1 MGHLHRDG
9 LPALVADVPP
19 YDARCEDG
27 TPKRGLLPREDFRP
41 FRSCT
46 SSALGRGSEAKPPTH
61 SIPFF
66 EYSSCR
72 RHPLR
77 VSSSRT
83 APLFGARHTDGH
95 VGELLAEGADVPL
108 AGVDVPQA
116 RAAAARPRAPGRLR
130 ADEGVGNGRK
140 IEAQDFGT
148 DDWLGICGIKVNL
161 YACRTLP
168 GSGVF
173 LYLKQASPIISIFF
187 FSGVWMFVIL
197 LCPAVV
203 LLLLGTPLSLRFV
216 MDTYL
221 FLGGVT
227 PMDGGNV
234 DCNSYHAVCIFRDP
248 PK

>member
-1 MGHLHRDG
+1 MGPPSAAFYPGKIFGRF
-9 LPALVADVPP
+9 AVAQVPP
-19 YDARCEDG
+19 W
-27 TPKRGLLPREDFRP
+27 
-41 FRSCT
+41 
-46 SSALGRGSEAKPPTH
+46 GRGSEAKPPTH

-130 ADEGVGNGRK
+130 ADEGVGNRRK

-148 DDWLGICGIKVNL
+148 DDLLGICGIKVNL

-187 FSGVWMFVIL
+187 FSGVWVFVIL
-197 LCPAVV
+197 LCPAGV

>member
-1 MGHLHRDG
+1 MAMSGNSWLRERTFPLLG
-9 LPALVADVPP
+9 SMSRRLVRLRPDRGPP
-19 YDARCEDG
+19 GAFGR
-27 TPKRGLLPREDFRP
+27 T
-41 FRSCT
+41 
-46 SSALGRGSEAKPPTH
+46 RGS
-61 SIPFF
+61 
-66 EYSSCR
+66 
-72 RHPLR
+72 
-77 VSSSRT
+77 
-83 APLFGARHTDGH
+83 
-95 VGELLAEGADVPL
+95 
-108 AGVDVPQA
+108 
-116 RAAAARPRAPGRLR
+116 
-130 ADEGVGNGRK
+130 GNGRK

-148 DDWLGICGIKVNL
+148 DDLLGICGIKVNL

-187 FSGVWMFVIL
+187 FSGVWVFVIL
-197 LCPAVV
+197 LCPAGV